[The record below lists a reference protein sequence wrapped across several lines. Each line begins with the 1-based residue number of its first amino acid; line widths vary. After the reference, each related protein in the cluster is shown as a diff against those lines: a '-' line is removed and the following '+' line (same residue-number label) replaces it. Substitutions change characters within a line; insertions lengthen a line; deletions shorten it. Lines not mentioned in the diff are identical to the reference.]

1 MSEIKE
7 NLQQVQKRIEAAATR
22 AGRDSDEI
30 KLVAVTKTRGIEE
43 IKEAVEA
50 GIVDLGESR
59 VQELRDKY
67 DNISQKINW
76 HMIGHLQRN
85 KVKYIMR
92 MERCNLIHSMD
103 SMRLAKKINKRA
115 GMADR
120 VMNVL
125 VQINVAGD
133 ENKFGLKPEE
143 TIQYL
148 KDVSEFENLQ
158 VKGLMTMVPY
168 VEDTEE
174 VRPYFRQLKE
184 LFEEA
189 KRAEIP
195 NIEMQELSMG
205 ITNDFEVAIEEGA
218 TIVRV
223 GSAIFGPR
231 EY

>member
-1 MSEIKE
+1 MSDIKK
-7 NLQQVQKRIEAAATR
+7 NLNQVQKRIETAAKR

-30 KLVAVTKTRGIEE
+30 KLVTVTKTRSIEE
-43 IKEAVEA
+43 IQEAVEA
-50 GIVDLGESR
+50 GIVDLGENR

-67 DNISQKINW
+67 DNISQEINW

-92 MERCNLIHSMD
+92 MERCSLIHSMD

-120 VMNVL
+120 VMDVL

-143 TIQYL
+143 TIDYL
-148 KDVSEFENLQ
+148 KEVSEFENLQ

-168 VEDTEE
+168 VEDSEK
-174 VRPYFRQLKE
+174 VRPYFKRLKD
-184 LFEEA
+184 LFDEA
-189 KRAEIP
+189 KRTDIP
-195 NIEMQELSMG
+195 NIKMQELSMG

-218 TIVRV
+218 TIVRI

>member
-1 MSEIKE
+1 MSEIKD
-7 NLQQVQKRIEAAATR
+7 NLKQVQKRIAAAAKR

-43 IKEAVEA
+43 IKEVIEA
-50 GIVDLGESR
+50 DVVDLGESR

-133 ENKFGLKPEE
+133 ENKFGLEPEE
-143 TIQYL
+143 TIDYL
-148 KDVSEFENLQ
+148 RKVAEFENLQ

-168 VEDTEE
+168 VDDTEQ
-174 VRPYFRQLKE
+174 VRPYFRELKE
-184 LFEEA
+184 LFEEV

>member
-7 NLQQVQKRIEAAATR
+7 NLRQVQNRIETAAKR
-22 AGRDSDEI
+22 ADRSSDEI
-30 KLVAVTKTRGIEE
+30 KLVAVTKMRDIAE
-43 IKEAVEA
+43 IQEIVEA
-50 GIVDLGESR
+50 GIVDLGENR

-67 DNISQKINW
+67 DTIKQEINW

-92 MERCNLIHSMD
+92 MERCDLIHSMD
-103 SMRLAKKINKRA
+103 SMRLAKRINKRA

-120 VMNVL
+120 VMDVL

-133 ENKFGLKPEE
+133 ENKFGLKPKE
-143 TIQYL
+143 TIEYL
-148 KDVSEFENLQ
+148 KEVSEFENLQ

-168 VEDTEE
+168 VDDSEQ
-174 VRPYFRQLKE
+174 VRPHFRKLKE
-184 LFEEA
+184 LFE
-189 KRAEIP
+189 KVKKVEIP